1 MGSWLRLAPHLS
13 FRPGLTRGHDR
24 WQFSDIRAAPAP
36 FAVLDMAYEYC
47 PLLMRRTA
55 PLLVLCCAGSIDAQV
70 LRGTARIQGSDR
82 PIENGRVVALLA
94 DGRGVG
100 ATTTD
105 DRGRFYLRVA
115 SNGAPFVV
123 AVTRLGMRPT
133 TSNSIMAG
141 DRDTLDVDFSVHEE
155 GVVTDTMKVVAAP
168 GLNEIRLQEA
178 QRRGW
183 NVFPPTEIA
192 EIRERV
198 NSFEDLL
205 RSTGYTGLII
215 SPRRD
220 DCIRSTR
227 LNRCLTVVVD
237 GIPLSGGNPLINPRD
252 VYFMAVLTPSQA
264 QLQFG
269 ERAFYGALV
278 VYTRAYGDK
287 YDRERERH

>member
-1 MGSWLRLAPHLS
+1 MTHEDSTISLR
-13 FRPGLTRGHDR
+13 RV
-24 WQFSDIRAAPAP
+24 AP
-36 FAVLDMAYEYC
+36 F
-47 PLLMRRTA
+47 
-55 PLLVLCCAGSIDAQV
+55 LVLLYAGSVDAQV

-82 PIENGRVVALLA
+82 PIENARIAALLP

-100 ATTTD
+100 TTTTD
-105 DRGRFYLRVA
+105 DRGRFYLKVA
-115 SNGAPFVV
+115 SKGAPFVV

-133 TSNSIMAG
+133 TSNSITAG

-155 GVVTDTMKVVAAP
+155 GVVTDTMKVIAAP

-178 QRRGW
+178 ERRGW
-183 NVFPPTEIA
+183 KVFPPSEVA
-192 EIRERV
+192 DIRERV

-205 RSTGYTGLII
+205 RSTGYPGLII

-237 GIPLSGGNPLINPRD
+237 GIPLSGTNPLINPRD

-269 ERAFYGALV
+269 ERAFYGAVV

-287 YDRERERH
+287 YDRDRH